1 MAIRNEYT
9 LPNGSKLRVAGNNLK
24 EVGVVLSAIGDRLQ
38 DLLERRLTGL
48 DFVHQISFDDKF
60 VKFGETV
67 MPSGNVTSSPICD
80 GYRESSPVTKVQ
92 ITICTLFG
100 GTRKVIIEVFEARGA
115 RTWARMDADI
125 DTLSKA
131 AVFFQR
137 RGRKAQYG
145 KNCHCQVCQ
154 GPVLEEHLKPH
165 RVCDACTYIVI
176 N

>member
-48 DFVHQISFDDKF
+48 DFVHQIDFDGKF
-60 VKFGETV
+60 ALVPNVAQCKAAHHFESVKYRF
-67 MPSGNVTSSPICD
+67 
-80 GYRESSPVTKVQ
+80 RESSPVTKVQ

-100 GTRKVIIEVFEARGA
+100 GTRKVIIEAFEHNGA